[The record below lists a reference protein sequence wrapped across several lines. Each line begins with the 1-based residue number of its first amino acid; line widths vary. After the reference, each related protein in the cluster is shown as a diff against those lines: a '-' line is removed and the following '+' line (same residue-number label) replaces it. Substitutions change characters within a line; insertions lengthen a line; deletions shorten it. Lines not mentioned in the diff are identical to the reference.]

1 MVRAF
6 HIACLLALLAA
17 FVYSQASEEPAT
29 VTFTLDFPGSQPEHY
44 SVQVESGGKGRYE
57 SSGKVAPDS
66 EESDTFS
73 CPFTVSS
80 ATSQRIFAL
89 AAKANYFRKDLDS
102 RHKNLAFTGKKTL
115 AYKDA
120 QRSGESSYNYSPDP
134 AVEEMTSLFQGLSAT
149 LEYGHRLDYDHRYQK
164 LALDEEL
171 KRLEEETRAG
181 SVVELPAIEAILRQ
195 IVDDASVINVTRA
208 RAQRILEQAGVR

>member
-1 MVRAF
+1 MPRSLQCAGWLVLFAG
-6 HIACLLALLAA
+6 LASAQGA
-17 FVYSQASEEPAT
+17 QPAT
-29 VTFTLDFPGSQPEHY
+29 VTFTVDFPGSQPEHY
-44 SVQVESGGKGRYE
+44 SMQVESDGKGRYE

-66 EESDTFS
+66 QETDSFS

-89 AAKANYFRKDLDS
+89 AAKANYFRKDLDTH
-102 RHKNLAFTGKKTL
+102 HKGIAFTGKKTL

-134 AVEEMTSLFQGLSAT
+134 AVQEMTSLFQGLSAT
-149 LEYGHRLDYDHRYQK
+149 LEFGHRLDYDRRYQK
-164 LALDEEL
+164 LALDQEM
-171 KRLEEETRAG
+171 KRLEEEARSG
-181 SVVELPAIEAILRQ
+181 SVVELTAIEAILRQ
-195 IVDDASVINVTRA
+195 IVGDASVINVTRA

>member
-1 MVRAF
+1 MLRSLQRAGWLVLV
-6 HIACLLALLAA
+6 AGLGCA
-17 FVYSQASEEPAT
+17 QGQEPAT
-29 VTFTLDFPGSQPEHY
+29 VTFTIDFPGSQPEHY

-66 EESDTFS
+66 EESDSFS

-102 RHKNLAFTGKKTL
+102 RRKGLAFTGKKTL

-120 QRSGESSYNYSPDP
+120 QRSGESTYNFSPDP
-134 AVEEMTSLFQGLSAT
+134 AVEEITSLFQRLSAT
-149 LEYGHRLDYDHRYQK
+149 LEFGHRLDYDHRYQK
-164 LALDEEL
+164 LALDREL
-171 KRLEEETRAG
+171 KSLEEGARSG
-181 SVVELPAIEAILRQ
+181 SVVELAAIEAILRQ
-195 IVDDASVINVTRA
+195 IVGDASVINVSRA

>member
-1 MVRAF
+1 MLRSLQRAGWLVLSAVL
-6 HIACLLALLAA
+6 ACA
-17 FVYSQASEEPAT
+17 QGQEPAT

-66 EESDTFS
+66 EESESFS

-80 ATSQRIFAL
+80 PTSQRIFAL

-102 RHKNLAFTGKKTL
+102 HRKGLAFTGKKTL

-120 QRSGESSYNYSPDP
+120 QRGGESSYNFSPDP
-134 AVEEMTSLFQGLSAT
+134 AVEEITSLFQRLSAT
-149 LEYGHRLDYDHRYQK
+149 LEFGHRLDYDYRYQK
-164 LALDEEL
+164 LALDREL
-171 KRLEEETRAG
+171 KNLEAGARSG
-181 SVVELPAIEAILRQ
+181 SVVELAAIEAILRQ
-195 IVDDASVINVTRA
+195 IVGDASVINVSRA

>member
-1 MVRAF
+1 MLRSL
-6 HIACLLALLAA
+6 HPACWLVFLVGLACA
-17 FVYSQASEEPAT
+17 QGQEPAT

-57 SSGKVAPDS
+57 SSDKVAPDS
-66 EESDTFS
+66 EESDSFS

-80 ATSQRIFAL
+80 ATLQKIFAL

-102 RHKNLAFTGKKTL
+102 HHKGMAFTGKKTL

-120 QRSGESSYNYSPDP
+120 QRSGESTYNFSPDP
-134 AVEEMTSLFQGLSAT
+134 AVDEMTSLFQRLSAT
-149 LEYGHRLDYDHRYQK
+149 LEFGHRLDYDHRYQK
-164 LALDEEL
+164 LALDQEL
-171 KRLEEETRAG
+171 KRLEQEARSG

-195 IVDDASVINVTRA
+195 IVGDASVINVSRA
-208 RAQRILEQAGVR
+208 RAQRILEQAGIR

>member
-1 MVRAF
+1 MLRSFQRAGWLVLF
-6 HIACLLALLAA
+6 ALLASA
-17 FVYSQASEEPAT
+17 QGEEPAT

-44 SVQVESGGKGRYE
+44 SMQVESGGRGRYE
-57 SSGKVAPDS
+57 SSGKLAPDS
-66 EESDTFS
+66 EESDSFS
-73 CPFTVSS
+73 CPFTVSP

-102 RHKNLAFTGKKTL
+102 HRKGMAFTGKKTL

-134 AVEEMTSLFQGLSAT
+134 AVQEMTSLFQALSAT
-149 LEYGHRLDYDHRYQK
+149 LEFGHRLDYDHRYQK

-171 KRLEEETRAG
+171 KRLEEQARSGA
-181 SVVELPAIEAILRQ
+181 VVELSAIESILRQ

-208 RAQRILEQAGVR
+208 RAQRILEQAGVH

>member
-1 MVRAF
+1 MPRSFQYAGWLVLFAG
-6 HIACLLALLAA
+6 LASAQG
-17 FVYSQASEEPAT
+17 SQPAT
-29 VTFTLDFPGSQPEHY
+29 IIFTVDFPGSQPEHY
-44 SVQVESGGKGRYE
+44 SIQVESGGKGRYE

-66 EESDTFS
+66 EETDSFS

-89 AAKANYFRKDLDS
+89 AVKANYFRRDLDTH
-102 RHKNLAFTGKKTL
+102 HKGIAFTGKKTL

-134 AVEEMTSLFQGLSAT
+134 AVQDLASLFQGLSAT
-149 LEYGHRLDYDHRYQK
+149 LEFGHRLDYDRRYQK
-164 LALDEEL
+164 LALDQEM
-171 KRLEEETRAG
+171 KRLEEEARSG
-181 SVVELPAIEAILRQ
+181 SVVELTAIEAILRQ
-195 IVDDASVINVTRA
+195 IVGDASVINVTRA

>member
-1 MVRAF
+1 MLRSFQRAGWLVF
-6 HIACLLALLAA
+6 FAVLACA
-17 FVYSQASEEPAT
+17 QGEETAT

-66 EESDTFS
+66 EEADSFS

-80 ATSQRIFAL
+80 ATSQRIFEL

-102 RHKNLAFTGKKTL
+102 HRKNLAFTGKKTL
-115 AYKDA
+115 TYKDA
-120 QRSGESSYNYSPDP
+120 QRSGESSYNYSPNP

-149 LEYGHRLDYDHRYQK
+149 LEFGHRLDYDHRYQK

-171 KRLEEETRAG
+171 KRLEEEARAG
-181 SVVELPAIEAILRQ
+181 SVVELPAIEVILRQ

>member
-1 MVRAF
+1 MLRSLQRAGWLVLSAGL
-6 HIACLLALLAA
+6 ACA
-17 FVYSQASEEPAT
+17 QGQEPAT

-44 SVQVESGGKGRYE
+44 FIQVQSGGKGRYE
-57 SSGKVAPDS
+57 SNGKAVPDS
-66 EESDTFS
+66 EESDSFS
-73 CPFTVSS
+73 CPFSVSS

-102 RHKNLAFTGKKTL
+102 SRKGMAFTGKKTL

-149 LEYGHRLDYDHRYQK
+149 LEFGHRLDYDHRYQK
-164 LALDEEL
+164 LALDQEL
-171 KRLEEETRAG
+171 KRLEAEARSG
-181 SVVELPAIEAILRQ
+181 SVVELMAIEVILRQ
-195 IVDDASVINVTRA
+195 IVEDASVINVSRA
-208 RAQRILEQAGVR
+208 RAQRILGQGGVR